1 MNGARATHQQIMQ
14 NGELLLLDTLYDNKW
29 CEIGPRQLA
38 IPELQN
44 RHAGEQEI
52 QWRELSD
59 WLGPVGPLLSNMAV
73 L

>member
-44 RHAGEQEI
+44 RHAG
-52 QWRELSD
+52 
-59 WLGPVGPLLSNMAV
+59 
-73 L
+73 